1 MEKPVRVLHM
11 INSLH
16 FGGSQAFIM
25 SVYRNIDRTRL
36 QFDFV
41 VTPEEEK
48 DLYEE
53 VRKMGGRIFV
63 CPKYTFINHFT
74 YLKWWEHFFTEHPE
88 YKIIHGH
95 VRSTSAIYL
104 SIAKKHG
111 LTTIAHS
118 HSTSNGSGIIGI
130 LKTVMQYPTRYIAD
144 YLFACSEKAGEW
156 MYGQHVSQKLNY
168 KIVPNGIDLAR
179 FEFDLQKRKQIRQY
193 LGIQDNETVIGH
205 VGRFTVA
212 KNHEFLIQVFK
223 AYREK
228 HSHAKLI
235 LVGDGELLESIKN
248 KCQRLNIL
256 EDVIFTGN
264 RSDTEIFYQA
274 MDVMAFP
281 SLWEGLGIALIE
293 AQASNLP
300 CIASKT
306 IPKEAIVTDSV
317 KTLAVNDIRQW
328 VKEIENLK
336 KCNRSAPMNIGLQ
349 KYNIK
354 TISRE
359 MQKFYLSSV

>member
-111 LTTIAHS
+111 LTTM
-118 HSTSNGSGIIGI
+118 IGNFVSWMPI
-130 LKTVMQYPTRYIAD
+130 SVMIKKWKLKPKS
-144 YLFACSEKAGEW
+144 LK
-156 MYGQHVSQKLNY
+156 VSRKCVKLQRN
-168 KIVPNGIDLAR
+168 
-179 FEFDLQKRKQIRQY
+179 FRQ
-193 LGIQDNETVIGH
+193 N
-205 VGRFTVA
+205 
-212 KNHEFLIQVFK
+212 
-223 AYREK
+223 
-228 HSHAKLI
+228 SPM
-235 LVGDGELLESIKN
+235 LE
-248 KCQRLNIL
+248 
-256 EDVIFTGN
+256 
-264 RSDTEIFYQA
+264 
-274 MDVMAFP
+274 
-281 SLWEGLGIALIE
+281 
-293 AQASNLP
+293 
-300 CIASKT
+300 
-306 IPKEAIVTDSV
+306 
-317 KTLAVNDIRQW
+317 
-328 VKEIENLK
+328 
-336 KCNRSAPMNIGLQ
+336 
-349 KYNIK
+349 
-354 TISRE
+354 
-359 MQKFYLSSV
+359 